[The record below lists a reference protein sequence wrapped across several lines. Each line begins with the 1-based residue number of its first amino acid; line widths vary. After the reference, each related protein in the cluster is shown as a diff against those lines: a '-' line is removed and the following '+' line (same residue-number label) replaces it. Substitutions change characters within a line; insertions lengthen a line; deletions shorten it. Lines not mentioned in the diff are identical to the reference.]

1 MNLRCRRQGTQD
13 CRCIPPITGKR
24 NRQGGRQLQR
34 KHPGIHFHRAW
45 ILVAGQSLNNFLRL
59 PVVKHVHDVA
69 VSKRMRCHRNRKMH
83 PVSFGPFHR
92 LLQPVTHGFI
102 GDGPQWF
109 APAGTGGHHPAFH
122 LTHKIPVRQRNQ
134 PHFILGRAP
143 AARGLSDNTRTNGR
157 SPSKSNDSGVSILA
171 SPIRMPVFHMVANSI
186 WWR

>member
-1 MNLRCRRQGTQD
+1 MHTSVNAIRVSNHRKNVATRAGEETLLVNLRCRRQGTQD

-83 PVSFGPFHR
+83 RRTRPLRVKKLFEERTPGSIRKRPRPFQAKR
-92 LLQPVTHGFI
+92 L
-102 GDGPQWF
+102 
-109 APAGTGGHHPAFH
+109 
-122 LTHKIPVRQRNQ
+122 KK
-134 PHFILGRAP
+134 
-143 AARGLSDNTRTNGR
+143 
-157 SPSKSNDSGVSILA
+157 SKK
-171 SPIRMPVFHMVANSI
+171 
-186 WWR
+186 